1 MNIVYGWNVEMSLS
15 YILNIDNSLVL
26 EQTDGLHNISNEYC
40 CCSEKAV
47 EQTDEFS

>member
-1 MNIVYGWNVEMSLS
+1 MSL
-15 YILNIDNSLVL
+15 LNSDNSLVL
-26 EQTDGLHNISNEYC
+26 EQTDRLHRISNEYC

>member
-1 MNIVYGWNVEMSLS
+1 MEGMSKMSL
-15 YILNIDNSLVL
+15 LNIDNSLIEQTL
-26 EQTDGLHNISNEYC
+26 EQTDGLHRISNEYC